1 MSRRLRLTLLALGL
15 VAVVAGGLA
24 WRAAAVPEVPAVS
37 VRSGPLVRSLLFTA
51 RVATASRV
59 EVGATLTGRV
69 EAVAVREGDAVR
81 PGQALVTLE
90 RAELAAALAQAQ
102 ASERQAAAVQRNAAA
117 ELTRAQELVQR
128 GFLSASRLD
137 EARRAEEVAQAQA
150 ALARSAVQA
159 AQVRLAQTVVA
170 APSAARVL
178 ARQVEPGQIVSP
190 GRALLTLA
198 LAGPVE
204 LVAQVDE
211 RYVAQL
217 RPGQAAQ
224 VEADA
229 FPGQP
234 FTAQVQSLAPLV
246 DAQRG
251 SLEVKL
257 AVPGEVPAFLRE
269 DMTLSVQVET
279 ARRERTRVL
288 PAAAVAGPREAD
300 TGSVR
305 VVQDGRV
312 QTRPVRLGLRTL
324 DEVEVL
330 DGLAEGD
337 TVLLAEGPADGARVR
352 PVPAATAASAPARG
366 AGGASQDN
374 AGGAMGNAFGR

>member
-24 WRAAAVPEVPAVS
+24 WRAAAVPEVPAVA

-90 RAELAAALAQAQ
+90 RAELAAVLAQAQ

-117 ELTRAQELVQR
+117 ELARAQELVQR

-279 ARRERTRVL
+279 ARREHTRVL

-305 VVQDGRV
+305 VVRDGRV

-352 PVPAATAASAPARG
+352 PVPAATGASAPARG

>member
-24 WRAAAVPEVPAVS
+24 WRAAAVPEVPAVA

-69 EAVAVREGDAVR
+69 DAVAVREGDAVR

-117 ELTRAQELVQR
+117 ELARAQELVQR

-137 EARRAEEVAQAQA
+137 EARRAEEVAVAQA

>member
-1 MSRRLRLTLLALGL
+1 MSRRLRLTVLALGL

-24 WRAAAVPEVPAVS
+24 WRAAAVPEVPAVA

-81 PGQALVTLE
+81 AGQTLVALE

-102 ASERQAAAVQRNAAA
+102 ASERQAAAVQCNAAA
-117 ELTRAQELVQR
+117 ELARAQELVQR

-137 EARRAEEVAQAQA
+137 EARRAEEVALAQA

-159 AQVRLAQTVVA
+159 AQVRLAQTVVV
-170 APSAARVL
+170 APAPARVL

-198 LAGPVE
+198 LEGPVE

-234 FTAQVQSLAPLV
+234 FAAQVRSLAPLV

-288 PAAAVAGPREAD
+288 PAAAVSGPREAD
-300 TGSVR
+300 TGTVR

-312 QTRPVRLGLRTL
+312 HTRPVRLGLRTL

-352 PVPAATAASAPARG
+352 PVTAASAPARG
-366 AGGASQDN
+366 ASGASQDN

>member
-117 ELTRAQELVQR
+117 ELARAQELVQR

-137 EARRAEEVAQAQA
+137 EARRAEEVAQAQW
-150 ALARSAVQA
+150 ALTRSAVQA

-178 ARQVEPGQIVSP
+178 ARQVDPGQIVSP

-337 TVLLAEGPADGARVR
+337 TVLLAEAPADGARVR
-352 PVPAATAASAPARG
+352 PVPAATGASAPARG
-366 AGGASQDN
+366 AGGASRDN

>member
-24 WRAAAVPEVPAVS
+24 WRAAAVPEVPAVA

-102 ASERQAAAVQRNAAA
+102 ASERQATAVQRNAAA
-117 ELTRAQELVQR
+117 ELARAQELVQR

>member
-24 WRAAAVPEVPAVS
+24 WRAAAVPEVPAVA

-117 ELTRAQELVQR
+117 ELARAQELVQR

-337 TVLLAEGPADGARVR
+337 TVLLAEAPADGARVR
-352 PVPAATAASAPARG
+352 PVPAATGASAPARG
-366 AGGASQDN
+366 AGGASRDN